1 VKIPKRVLIVHPGP
15 NFSVHDVFAGWQE
28 AFIEAGIACREYNLD
43 DRIAF
48 HDSAYLFTGNHDK
61 DGNPQFKKAFHD
73 KAAVIGVSAN
83 GIYATCFQWWP
94 DVVLIVSAFFI
105 PTDFMDVMRS
115 RGITVVILFTESP
128 YEETRQLK
136 RARHADLVLLNDPL
150 QISMYDEAGIPA
162 IYMPH
167 AYRPGLHYPGPGE
180 DQFVTDFTFIGT
192 MFPSRQEFFSK
203 MVALGAFDGLDTTF
217 GGNWGTVKESDP
229 LMKLL
234 SHERNECVDN
244 ALTTRIYKSAKVGLN
259 MYRREDDDDT
269 HEGWAAGPRE
279 IEMAACG
286 LFFLRESR
294 PESDELFPMLPTFAS
309 PEDAAE
315 QLRWWLD
322 HDIERG
328 IAAIQARARIRDRTF
343 AANLKKLLQALDEL

>member
-1 VKIPKRVLIVHPGP
+1 VHPGP
-15 NFSVHDVFAGWQE
+15 NFSVSDVFTGWQE
-28 AFIEAGIACREYNLD
+28 AFIEAGIACRDYNLD
-43 DRIAF
+43 DRVAF

-115 RGITVVILFTESP
+115 RGIKVVLLFTESP
-128 YEETRQLK
+128 YEETRQLE

-150 QISMYDEAGIPA
+150 RISMYDEAGIPA
-162 IYMPH
+162 LYMPH

-180 DQFVTDFTFIGT
+180 DQFMTDFAFIGT

-203 MVALGAFDGLDTTF
+203 MVALGAFDGLDCTF
-217 GGNWGTVKESDP
+217 GGNWNTVKESDP

-259 MYRREDDDDT
+259 LYRREDDDDT
-269 HEGWAAGPRE
+269 HEGWAASPRE

-294 PESDELFPMLPTFAS
+294 PESDTLFPMLPAVAS

-343 AANLKKLLQALDEL
+343 AANLQKLLQALDAL